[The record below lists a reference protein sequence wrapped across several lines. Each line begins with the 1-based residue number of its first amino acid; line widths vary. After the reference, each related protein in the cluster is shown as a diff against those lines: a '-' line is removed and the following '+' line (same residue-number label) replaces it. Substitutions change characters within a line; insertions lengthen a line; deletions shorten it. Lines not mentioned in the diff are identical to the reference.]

1 MCRGILRSVTE
12 PGTIESIA
20 AIADRLEADSD
31 AIVAEMDAAVI
42 AALPEFGADPA
53 IAAELTATNLANLR
67 RFVTVARHAA
77 DRPPPDVPPE
87 ALDIAR
93 TLVRR
98 GISSDAAYQG
108 YRSGQQVAWRR
119 WMEYAEEVV
128 GPSEMLVPVLN
139 ESLRLLFDYV
149 DQVLGRVIAEMQR
162 EREEVLGGALARRT
176 ETVRLILDG
185 AALDAHAAS
194 GRLGYELARH
204 HTAVIVW
211 AESAATAGGRPRIRG
226 VNACAGSGR
235 APATHRARSY
245 QHAMGVDRH
254 DAIVP
259 TSELRAAVTGSD
271 ADVRVAVG
279 PTQRGIAGFR
289 RSHEAAL
296 SVHRLLAGNPDS
308 GRLATYEQLEVTALA
323 AQDERR
329 ASDFVTATLG
339 PLADEAPAAAR
350 LRETLRIFLEEAE
363 NAPRAAARLHTHRN
377 TVLQRVARATELLG
391 YRPGERRLALEL
403 ALELR
408 RRLGPRPTGTPAA
421 G

>member
-1 MCRGILRSVTE
+1 MAFAQICTRNMCCGILHVTE
-12 PGTIESIA
+12 PGTFELIA
-20 AIADRLEADSD
+20 AIADRLEAESD

-53 IAAELTATNLANLR
+53 IAAELTATNRANLR

-128 GPSEMLVPVLN
+128 GPSEMLVPVLD

-185 AALDAHAAS
+185 AALDA
-194 GRLGYELARH
+194 
-204 HTAVIVW
+204 
-211 AESAATAGGRPRIRG
+211 P
-226 VNACAGSGR
+226 
-235 APATHRARSY
+235 P
-245 QHAMGVDRH
+245 
-254 DAIVP
+254 
-259 TSELRAAVTGSD
+259 
-271 ADVRVAVG
+271 
-279 PTQRGIAGFR
+279 
-289 RSHEAAL
+289 
-296 SVHRLLAGNPDS
+296 
-308 GRLATYEQLEVTALA
+308 
-323 AQDERR
+323 
-329 ASDFVTATLG
+329 
-339 PLADEAPAAAR
+339 
-350 LRETLRIFLEEAE
+350 
-363 NAPRAAARLHTHRN
+363 
-377 TVLQRVARATELLG
+377 
-391 YRPGERRLALEL
+391 
-403 ALELR
+403 
-408 RRLGPRPTGTPAA
+408 PAA
-421 G
+421 GSATSSPATTRRSSCGPSLRLHRRALWNPWR